1 MLTPVHLE
9 PFHRSANPVRPGPP
23 DPGVPLPTATQL
35 PGDVHDTPS
44 SAAPA
49 LPGAGG
55 RTGILLQVLPFHE
68 SARTEL
74 PEFAAAWPT
83 ATQYA
88 AVGQD
93 TLPRLPTTLPAGSG
107 GSAVVHLFPF
117 HASASGAA
125 PVPVKYWPTATQRF
139 AVAHDTPSRMTP
151 VEPAGAGSLL
161 GRHALPFQ
169 VSASGIPVSL
179 LSR

>member
-1 MLTPVHLE
+1 M
-9 PFHRSANPVRPGPP
+9 
-23 DPGVPLPTATQL
+23 PLPTATQL
-35 PGDVHDTPS
+35 SGDVHDTPS
-44 SAAPA
+44 SAASA
-49 LPGAGG
+49 LSDTGG
-55 RTGILLQVLPFHE
+55 RTGILVQVLPFHE

-74 PEFAAAWPT
+74 PAFAATSPT

-93 TLPRLPTTLPAGSG
+93 TLPRLPTTLSAGTG
-107 GSAVVHLFPF
+107 GLAVVHLLPF
-117 HASASGAA
+117 HDSASGAE
-125 PVPVKYWPTATQRF
+125 PVPVKYWPTATQLF